1 MKMIELKGLLKEHFF
16 DANDCVNLSLTQT
29 GDEPVD
35 WEVSAEAGC
44 LWLSFESPLGKHSAV
59 PLIDVLLR
67 AGQTYQLPASA
78 LQRGVIV
85 STFEPSIARF
95 SRRTQ
100 VPSCNGKNDTLS
112 RFRQAGYI
120 WSNCT

>member
-1 MKMIELKGLLKEHFF
+1 MKTIELKGLLNEHIF
-16 DANDCVNLSLTQT
+16 DANDCVNLSLAQT
-29 GDEPVD
+29 GDEAVD
-35 WEVSAEAGC
+35 WEVFAEAGC
-44 LWLSFESPLGKHSAV
+44 LWLSFESQLGKSSGI

-95 SRRTQ
+95 YRRTQ